1 MIRLPRS
8 ARLALLPLLAVLLP
22 APSPAFAQHE
32 HGGGFLGG
40 NAPVQPG
47 AQAGNVIDVPT
58 PDVGANTI
66 KARENAE
73 IATLPSFKV
82 FHDFKLTDRLP
93 ESGITW
99 SHHIVDDAG
108 RTYKAAHYDHGN
120 GIVAADVDGD
130 GLPDVYFVNQLG
142 KSALYKNLGN
152 GTFRDITEEAGVGLG
167 DRITVSASFAD
178 IDNDGDQDL
187 YVTSVRGGNVL
198 FENDGHGHFKDITK
212 QSGLGYVGH
221 SSAAVF
227 FDYDND
233 GLLDLFLVNV
243 GKYTTDVKGRGGYY
257 VAYPDAFQGHLHPER
272 TERSILYHN
281 LGGNRFQDVT
291 DAMHLTSTGWSGDAT
306 IVDWNGDGF
315 PDLYVLN
322 MQGQD
327 HYFENQGG
335 KRFVDK
341 TDQYFPKTPWGSM
354 GVKAFDYNNDGLMDL
369 LVTDMHSDMIK
380 LATPEEERIK
390 FLFTGAVKFF
400 GDPEKDIFGNAFWK
414 NLGHGKFEEMSNEL
428 GLENY
433 WPWGVTTGDWNA
445 DGWTD
450 VLITSSM
457 NFPFRYGVNSM
468 LLNNR
473 GERFLDAEFT
483 LGIEPRRGGR
493 TRKPWFT
500 LDCSGAD
507 KGESLCQGRSGEVTV
522 TGTLGTRSAVAF
534 DIDGDGDLDILTNEF
549 NSEPQVFVS
558 DLAQKRPIHYL
569 KIRLV
574 GRRSNRNGLGAT
586 VRVTAGGMTQIQW
599 MDGKSGYLSHSI
611 LPLYFGLG
619 DAAAVDRIEV
629 DWPSGVRQ
637 TLAGPIAANRQID
650 VVEAGPAP
658 AARRAPPHRPG
669 GR

>member
-1 MIRLPRS
+1 MSRS
-8 ARLALLPLLAVLLP
+8 SRPARLVLLPLLAALLP
-22 APSPAFAQHE
+22 APALAQHE

-40 NAPVQPG
+40 NAPL
-47 AQAGNVIDVPT
+47 QAGPQTGNVIDVPT
-58 PDVGANTI
+58 PDVGANTM

-82 FHDFKLTDRLP
+82 FHDFKFTDRLP
-93 ESGITW
+93 ESGIAW
-99 SHHIVDDAG
+99 SQHIVDDAG

-152 GTFRDITEEAGVGLG
+152 GTFRDITAEAGVGLG
-167 DRITVSASFAD
+167 DRVTVSASFAD
-178 IDNDGDQDL
+178 VDNDGDQDL
-187 YVTSVRGGNVL
+187 FVTSVRGGNVL
-198 FENDGHGHFKDITK
+198 FENDGHGHFKDITR
-212 QSGLGYVGH
+212 QAGLGYVGH
-221 SSAAVF
+221 SSAGVF
-227 FDYDND
+227 LDYDND

-257 VAYPDAFQGHLHPER
+257 VAYADAFQGHLHPER

-281 LGGNRFQDVT
+281 LGGDRFQDAT
-291 DAMHLTSTGWSGDAT
+291 DAMHLASTGWSGDAT

-327 HYFENQGG
+327 HYFENDHG

-341 TDQYFPKTPWGSM
+341 TDQYFPKTPWGAM
-354 GVKAFDYNNDGLMDL
+354 GVKAFDYDNDGLMDL

-433 WPWGVTTGDWNA
+433 WPWGVTTGDFNA

-507 KGESLCQGRSGEVTV
+507 KGEALCKGRSGEVTV

-534 DIDGDGDLDILTNEF
+534 DVDNDGDLDILTNEF
-549 NSEPQVFVS
+549 NSEPQIFLS
-558 DLAQKRPIHYL
+558 DLAQKRPIHWVKL
-569 KIRLV
+569 RLV
-574 GRRSNRNGLGAT
+574 GTRSNRNGLGAT
-586 VRVTAGGMTQIQW
+586 VRVTAGGMTQTQW

-619 DAAAVDRIEV
+619 DAATIDRIEV
-629 DWPSGVRQ
+629 AWPSGARQ
-637 TLAGPIAANRQID
+637 TLPGPIAGNRQID
-650 VVEAGPAP
+650 VVEPGTAP
-658 AARRAPPHRPG
+658 ARRAAPQRSG

>member
-1 MIRLPRS
+1 MKRAFPT
-8 ARLALLPLLAVLLP
+8 AVLALVSGLLA
-22 APSPAFAQHE
+22 AAAFAQHE
-32 HGGGFLGG
+32 HGGGFLAGQ
-40 NAPVQPG
+40 APVAG
-47 AQAGNVIDVPT
+47 SAQSGNVIDVPT
-58 PDVGANTI
+58 PDVGANTM

-82 FHDFKLTDRLP
+82 FHDFKFTDKLP
-93 ESGITW
+93 ASGITW
-99 SHHIVDDAG
+99 THHIVDDAG
-108 RTYKAAHYDHGN
+108 KTYKAAHYDHGN

-142 KSALYKNLGN
+142 RSALYKNLGN
-152 GTFRDITEEAGVGLG
+152 GTFRDITDAAGVGLG
-167 DRITVSASFAD
+167 DRITVSAAFAD

-187 YVTSVRGGNVL
+187 FVTSVRGGNVL
-198 FENDGHGHFKDITK
+198 FENDGHGRFKDITR
-212 QSGLGYVGH
+212 QAGLGYVGH

-243 GKYTTDVKGRGGYY
+243 GKYTTEVKGRGGYY
-257 VAYPDAFQGHLHPER
+257 VAYADAFQGHLHPER
-272 TERSILYHN
+272 SERSILYHN
-281 LGGNRFQDVT
+281 LGGNRFQDVSA
-291 DAMHLTSTGWSGDAT
+291 AMHLTHAAWSGDAT
-306 IVDWNGDGF
+306 IVDFNGDGW

-327 HYFENQGG
+327 HYYENQGG

-341 TDQYFPKTPWGSM
+341 TDQYFPKTPWGAM

-390 FLFTGAVKFF
+390 FLFSGAVQFF
-400 GDPEKDIFGNAFWK
+400 GDPAKDIFGNAFWK
-414 NLGHGKFEEMSNEL
+414 NLGQGRFAERSNEL

-433 WPWGVTTGDWNA
+433 WPWGVTEGDWNA
-445 DGWTD
+445 DGWPD
-450 VLITSSM
+450 LLITSSM
-457 NFPFRYGVNSM
+457 NFPFRYGVNSL

-473 GERFLDAEFT
+473 GQGFLDAEFT

-507 KGESLCQGRSGEVTV
+507 RAHSLCKGRSGEVTV

-534 DIDGDGDLDILTNEF
+534 DVDDDGDLDILTNEL
-549 NSEPQVFVS
+549 NSEPQVFLS
-558 DLAQKRPIHYL
+558 DLAQRRPIHFL

-574 GRRSNRNGLGAT
+574 GTRSNRNGLGAT
-586 VRVTAGGMTQIQW
+586 VRLAAGGVTQTQW

-629 DWPSGVRQ
+629 RWPSGARQ
-637 TLAGPIAANRQID
+637 VLAGPLAANRQLD
-650 VVEAGPAP
+650 VTEPGPAP
-658 AARRAPPHRPG
+658 APRRPPHVIRPD
-669 GR
+669 R